1 MGHVLLLAA
10 ASVLVRSDAVLH
22 ATRTRRGIASRR
34 AALAVIALTP
44 VATKADEP
52 IELPNGCTYAKV
64 SDGSG
69 PVPKRGDVVAVRLRG
84 LLERR
89 LQGRAALSSY

>member
-1 MGHVLLLAA
+1 M
-10 ASVLVRSDAVLH
+10 
-22 ATRTRRGIASRR
+22 
-34 AALAVIALTP
+34 AALAAIAFTP

-69 PVPKRGDVVAVRLRG
+69 PVPKRGDC
-84 LLERR
+84 LLYTSD
-89 LQGRAALSSY
+89 AADE

>member
-1 MGHVLLLAA
+1 M
-10 ASVLVRSDAVLH
+10 
-22 ATRTRRGIASRR
+22 
-34 AALAVIALTP
+34 AALAAIAFTP

-52 IELPNGCTYAKV
+52 IELPNGV

-89 LQGRAALSSY
+89 LQGRAARSS

>member
-1 MGHVLLLAA
+1 M
-10 ASVLVRSDAVLH
+10 
-22 ATRTRRGIASRR
+22 
-34 AALAVIALTP
+34 AALAAIAFTP

>member
-1 MGHVLLLAA
+1 MLLLAA

-22 ATRTRRGIASRR
+22 KTRRGIASRR
-34 AALAVIALTP
+34 TALAALTLAP
-44 VATKADEP
+44 VSAKADEP

-84 LLERR
+84 L
-89 LQGRAALSSY
+89 